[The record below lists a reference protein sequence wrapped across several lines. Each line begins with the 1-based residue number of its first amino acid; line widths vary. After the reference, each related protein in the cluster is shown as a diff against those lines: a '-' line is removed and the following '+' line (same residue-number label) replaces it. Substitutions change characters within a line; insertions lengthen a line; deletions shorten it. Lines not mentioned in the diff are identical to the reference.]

1 MDKNKDLQMY
11 QWCIVKENKVVS
23 EVETFP
29 NTKQI
34 QINIVYVTDG
44 PVLKQI
50 QFIST
55 NYTDKLYITPF

>member
-29 NTKQI
+29 NTRQI

-44 PVLKQI
+44 SVLKEI
-50 QFIST
+50 QLIST
-55 NYTDKLYITPF
+55 NYTDELYITPF